1 MAGSGSI
8 YKRCGCRHMA
18 TRKRLE
24 QHCPRLPERGHG
36 TWHFACS
43 ATDAFGRPAR
53 ARRGGFRSKAAACQ
67 ARDEWLTQ
75 TGEERTAQGWTLERW
90 MRYWLSTRTKIK
102 DTTKAQYTRDVE
114 QFLIP
119 HMGRITL
126 AELNIRRIR
135 SGFDDIAQTTNGR
148 GQPQSPSCLQHLRTT
163 LRAALNL
170 AVREGL
176 LDANPIRHLELPSY
190 RKPHAQVWTPARV
203 AEWRAT
209 GRRPSVAVW
218 TAPHL
223 AAFLDAVTTDRLFA
237 LWWLIALRGLRRGEA
252 CGLRWTDLD
261 LDHGVL
267 FIFRSRTVVGYRI
280 IEGEPKTAASTRAVA
295 LDQHTVA
302 VLREHLRRQRQQQ
315 AAREAA
321 GKTCY
326 DSGYVFIRPDGRP
339 LHPEYA
345 TRHFTRLVK
354 RADLPPIRLHDL
366 RHGAASLAHEAGADL
381 KTVQD
386 LLGHASIVTTADTY
400 TSVLPYAQ
408 RKCAEAT
415 ARLVLAA
422 ARRTREKIRKRG
434 RSNRPNPR
442 PKNKRTARQAEVT
455 ATRKARSKPARPAQ
469 DYRK

>member
-1 MAGSGSI
+1 VRSTLTLLEKRTNREEIMAGLGRV
-8 YKRCGCRHMA
+8 YKRCGCRDNG
-18 TRKRLE
+18 TKKRLE
-24 QHCPRLPERGHG
+24 QNCPHLPERGHG
-36 TWHFACS
+36 TWYFDCS
-43 ATDAFGRPAR
+43 ATDAFGKPAR
-53 ARRGGFRSKAAACQ
+53 ARRGGFRSKAAAFR
-67 ARDEWLTQ
+67 ARDEWLAR

-90 MRYWLSTRTKIK
+90 LRYWLSTRTKIRP
-102 DTTKAQYTRDVE
+102 TTKAQYTRDVE

-126 AELNIRRIR
+126 ADLNICRIR
-135 SGFDDIAQTTNGR
+135 AGFDKIAQTANGR
-148 GQPQSPSCLQHLRTT
+148 GQPQTPSCLQHLRTT

-176 LDANPIRHLELPSY
+176 LEANPIRHLELPSY
-190 RKPHAQVWTPARV
+190 RKPHAQVWTAARLP
-203 AEWRAT
+203 EWRAT
-209 GRRPSVAVW
+209 GQRPAVAVW
-218 TAPHL
+218 TATHL

-252 CGLRWTDLD
+252 CGLRWSDID

-267 FIFRSRTVVGYRI
+267 FILRNRTTVGYHI
-280 IEGEPKTAASTRAVA
+280 IEGEPKTAAGMRAVA

-321 GKTCY
+321 GKAWH

-381 KTVQD
+381 KPVQD

-408 RKCAEAT
+408 RRCADAT

-422 ARRTREKIRKRG
+422 ARRTREKIRKRA
-434 RSNRPNPR
+434 RRNRPDQR
-442 PKNKRTARQAEVT
+442 PHNKRRAAKKR
-455 ATRKARSKPARPAQ
+455 
-469 DYRK
+469 